1 MYNLAMK
8 TLLYTIVGIIAS
20 LHNSI
25 LTWNNGMENS
35 FTDKELHFLVIG
47 IVGILLIF
55 AIHPIFKWL
64 NETGHTMVITF
75 LYVFTVMIVLAFA
88 IEIGQHVTG
97 TGAMEF
103 ADIVYGIAGFL
114 ILFVIF
120 IILRAIYHVIIKTI
134 RNHKNRRR
142 Y

>member
-1 MYNLAMK
+1 ME
-8 TLLYTIVGIIAS
+8 TILYFIVGIVAR

-35 FTDKELHFLVIG
+35 FTDKELHFLIIG
-47 IVGILLIF
+47 IVGILLVF

-75 LYVFTVMIVLAFA
+75 LYVFTVMIVLTFA
-88 IEIGQHVTG
+88 IEIGQRVTG

-114 ILFVIF
+114 ILFAIF
-120 IILRAIYHVIIKTI
+120 AIIRAIYKAVVRAVK
-134 RNHKNRRR
+134 KSKSNRRYR
-142 Y
+142 